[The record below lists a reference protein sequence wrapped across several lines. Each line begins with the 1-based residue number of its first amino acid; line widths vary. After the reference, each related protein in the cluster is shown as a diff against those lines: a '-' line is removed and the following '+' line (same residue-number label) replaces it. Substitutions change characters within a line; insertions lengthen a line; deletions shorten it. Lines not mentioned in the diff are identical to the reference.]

1 MIIFSIKQDKQKFL
15 KRMQELKKKEIKKQL
30 EKRQKVNQENQ
41 RIAEEHKAKKI
52 KDLENSHEKVSQFF
66 ALYTFIINHI

>member
-1 MIIFSIKQDKQKFL
+1 
-15 KRMQELKKKEIKKQL
+15 MQELKKKEIKKQL

-52 KDLENSHEKVSQFF
+52 KDLENSHEKV
-66 ALYTFIINHI
+66 

>member
-1 MIIFSIKQDKQKFL
+1 
-15 KRMQELKKKEIKKQL
+15 MQELKKKEIKKQL

-66 ALYTFIINHI
+66 TLYIYHKSYID